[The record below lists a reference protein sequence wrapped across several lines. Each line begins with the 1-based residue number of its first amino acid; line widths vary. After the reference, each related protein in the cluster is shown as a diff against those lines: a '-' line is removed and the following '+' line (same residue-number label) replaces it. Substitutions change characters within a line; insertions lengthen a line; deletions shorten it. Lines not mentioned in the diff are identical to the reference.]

1 MIAQITNQIKGL
13 HKKKKKGHTVGRL
26 RFKSEFNSIV
36 LKQYGHMHSIRGSK
50 FKIQGIKD
58 PIHVMGLKQLAKYDN
73 IDFTT
78 ARLIYDGL
86 DYFICLTCYIDK
98 DNNGSIYDNDILGI
112 DMGVKDTITL
122 SNGTKYNISIGESEK
137 LKRLE
142 RNNMSFIFKK

>member
-1 MIAQITNQIKGL
+1 
-13 HKKKKKGHTVGRL
+13 
-26 RFKSEFNSIV
+26 
-36 LKQYGHMHSIRGSK
+36 
-50 FKIQGIKD
+50 
-58 PIHVMGLKQLAKYDN
+58 MGLKQLAKYDN

-98 DNNGSIYDNDILGI
+98 DNNESTYDNEITGI
-112 DMGVKDTITL
+112 DIGAKDTITL